1 MLVETENRANSS
13 AYTFFFFF
21 NDWIQCN
28 FKTLI
33 PNPSI
38 VLLYKVAFWHGL
50 EHAAKPDLV
59 RFP

>member
-1 MLVETENRANSS
+1 MLVETEKIGL
-13 AYTFFFFF
+13 TLPPIPFFFFF

-38 VLLYKVAFWHGL
+38 VL
-50 EHAAKPDLV
+50 
-59 RFP
+59 